1 VIARVKKGLTPREF
15 LLYAG
20 DLTCFLIFALMGLRS
35 HEDGITADSLIRVAV
50 PFQVS
55 WLIMTLLL
63 RGQPGIGDITKPR
76 NVVRVWI
83 PSLVFGLLIRSLVF
97 GRAFAPTFAIV
108 AFLINGLLL
117 ILWRTALA
125 PVLLKR

>member
-1 VIARVKKGLTPREF
+1 
-15 LLYAG
+15 
-20 DLTCFLIFALMGLRS
+20 
-35 HEDGITADSLIRVAV
+35 
-50 PFQVS
+50 
-55 WLIMTLLL
+55 MTLLL

-108 AFLINGLLL
+108 AFLVNGLLL
-117 ILWRTALA
+117 ILWRCAIA
-125 PVLLKR
+125 PLVLRREG